1 MQGSQP
7 GTARDTCRRKNALYS
22 SDCERYIYIYEPVYT
37 YIYIYILGSRLG
49 VFFSRP
55 VRARRFMAG
64 KRARSASAADTRAF
78 QKCLKIRGASDAAKI
93 QIWRGAATHFRG
105 EAQKAPATSA
115 CKKDITAYYA
125 CWLDCCDWREL
136 PAVDGSA
143 IRVAVLNVQR
153 GLQRLARE
161 SPEWGAAL
169 ARCQGAAAAI
179 LELEP
184 VVYCDEVACG
194 NVLAAIKSR
203 KKITGFYFSFKN
215 LRDCIRAEP
224 AWVTLCAV
232 QKADIDRITGGL
244 SALASLLLDA
254 IHAPSHLA
262 GFPVALPEGPRWVRI
277 GQRSALMADHDA
289 IRLIFGLKG
298 AAGTVPCIS
307 CRNVV
312 RKGHGLSAPNLVEL
326 HEWRQEKFLGVSDRV
341 FFRLADELLALTNKQ
356 DIKFRSMALGLN
368 RVESGLMFN
377 PRLRCRLPP
386 SAATVDLLHT
396 YYANGCASWECGLAM
411 DYLGTRGITPA
422 DLLGCALASKW
433 LRPNESARATYW
445 MKAIFHEKMWAPGLF
460 KGNGNQTRPLVFL
473 LFYYLFV
480 LLRDDADAEALLHS
494 FSLLKQCCGELRQLQ
509 ACGRVLTRGDAEFLD
524 VSQSLHME
532 AFYRAWGPDEV
543 KPKHHARMH
552 MPASIAILGF
562 VPDCS
567 LHEKK
572 HQAMKAHGNVDRQK
586 ARLGDGEAFQKA
598 LLPRLISITADTAA
612 QGGMTPGWRL
622 LPPIR
627 PASARLR
634 AKLGESSLMWSASA
648 AACSPAR
655 VRAGE
660 VLLSSDRRQ
669 GCVAQYFVAGGDGS
683 LRLAL
688 TPLVFLAQQPW
699 GTTWRQLD
707 REDHVPAR
715 FVSTCFKPAAWRHDG
730 ATVICLH

>member
-1 MQGSQP
+1 
-7 GTARDTCRRKNALYS
+7 
-22 SDCERYIYIYEPVYT
+22 
-37 YIYIYILGSRLG
+37 
-49 VFFSRP
+49 
-55 VRARRFMAG
+55 MAG

-254 IHAPSHLA
+254 IHAPSHLV

-341 FFRLADELLALTNKQ
+341 FFHLADELLALTNKQ

-377 PRLRCRLPP
+377 PRL
-386 SAATVDLLHT
+386 
-396 YYANGCASWECGLAM
+396 SWECGLAM

-509 ACGRVLTRGDAEFLD
+509 A
-524 VSQSLHME
+524 
-532 AFYRAWGPDEV
+532 
-543 KPKHHARMH
+543 
-552 MPASIAILGF
+552 
-562 VPDCS
+562 
-567 LHEKK
+567 
-572 HQAMKAHGNVDRQK
+572 
-586 ARLGDGEAFQKA
+586 FQKA

-612 QGGMTPGWRL
+612 QGGMTP
-622 LPPIR
+622 IR

-634 AKLGESSLMWSASA
+634 AKLGESSLMW
-648 AACSPAR
+648 
-655 VRAGE
+655 
-660 VLLSSDRRQ
+660 RQ

-715 FVSTCFKPAAWRHDG
+715 FVSTCFKPVAWRHDG